1 MDFLWGNVI
10 NKHFIWGNVMKKAHF
25 PHKLKKKNFLWYLL
39 NILIENVGHTK
50 LYVQIGETEYKNMR
64 NIRWRS
70 GPIHHKGAE
79 IRGDH
84 KWLSTVNWSNK
95 CSEETL
101 RAFIHSPKICQRVT
115 HSVCTVLKILNDT
128 SKTLYILMGSER
140 QEVYKQVITNTAY
153 VVLSTG
159 KKTNMER

>member
-1 MDFLWGNVI
+1 
-10 NKHFIWGNVMKKAHF
+10 MKKAHF

-50 LYVQIGETEYKNMR
+50 LYVQIGETEHKNMR

-84 KWLSTVNWSNK
+84 K
-95 CSEETL
+95 
-101 RAFIHSPKICQRVT
+101 
-115 HSVCTVLKILNDT
+115 
-128 SKTLYILMGSER
+128 
-140 QEVYKQVITNTAY
+140 
-153 VVLSTG
+153 
-159 KKTNMER
+159 